1 MRAGGF
7 GVAVLAVLAALAAK
21 MPLAGQEA
29 GGVGAEDQAATI
41 ARAVEELREG
51 SPLALAV
58 LQRTPE
64 ASAEAL
70 VRELAAD
77 QKRRR
82 ERRAATLLPAISA
95 LGVTS
100 PEVVGGLIDVLE
112 PAGDLLRSRILFTIG
127 DLAGRAGECP
137 ELDPWLE
144 QHPHSDREQMVA
156 LLNAKKDKPSR
167 ALTACSRAKSRR
179 SLRAK
184 PTDLGI
190 CLEMLEDLDLDAA
203 ELAAERVLAL
213 GRSSPQIRSALEAK
227 LLQGVQSW
235 AGSSWWEVG
244 HHHRQQM
251 ADLEC
256 DCTLQLTAAL
266 ALVELHPESA
276 QLRTAHRLIL
286 EQGRPDQQ
294 LASLLALR
302 ADADQDAFDV
312 SAIVALLGRARHRL
326 LRREAVITLSTLGP
340 RAATAAP
347 ALREIADGEDQ
358 ELSVLAL
365 AALRAIGQR

>member
-1 MRAGGF
+1 MRAGW
-7 GVAVLAVLAALAAK
+7 GVAVFAALAAG
-21 MPLAGQEA
+21 MPLAGQPAAQERA
-29 GGVGAEDQAATI
+29 QDQAATI
-41 ARAVEELREG
+41 ACAIDELRAG

-64 ASAEAL
+64 ASVDAL

-144 QHPHSDREQMVA
+144 QLPDSAREQLVA
-156 LLNAKKDKPSR
+156 RLVAANDKPVRVR
-167 ALTACSRAKSRR
+167 ALTASRRAKARR

-184 PTDLGI
+184 PADLGI
-190 CLEMLEDLDLDAA
+190 CLGMLEDLDLDAA

-213 GRSSPQIRSALEAK
+213 GRSSPQIRGALEA
-227 LLQGVQSW
+227 LLLPQVLPATGTFW
-235 AGSSWWEVG
+235 FELGNDD
-244 HHHRQQM
+244 RQRLI
-251 ADLEC
+251 DLEC
-256 DCTLQLTAAL
+256 DCTVQLTAAL

-276 QLRTAHRLIL
+276 QLRTAHRWIL

-302 ADADQDAFDV
+302 ADADQDPFDV
-312 SAIVALLGRARHRL
+312 SAIVALLGRAKHRL

-347 ALREIADGEDQ
+347 ALRELADGEDQ